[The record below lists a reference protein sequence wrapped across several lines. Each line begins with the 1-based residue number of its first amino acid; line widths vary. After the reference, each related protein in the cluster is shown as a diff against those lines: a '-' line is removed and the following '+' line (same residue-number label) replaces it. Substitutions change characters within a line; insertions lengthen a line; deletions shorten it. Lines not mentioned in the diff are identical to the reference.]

1 MIWKIKPSCK
11 RVSCL
16 VCFWLT
22 KGSLCFC
29 SLLRFG
35 KKRQASETRA
45 MEERKKG
52 AIAAVGVEAND
63 EEGEKCLRDETSFDK
78 A

>member
-1 MIWKIKPSCK
+1 
-11 RVSCL
+11 
-16 VCFWLT
+16 
-22 KGSLCFC
+22 
-29 SLLRFG
+29 
-35 KKRQASETRA
+35 